1 MQRTTKLDKDKL
13 KLIMTCSNIVELECM
28 INDYFYS
35 KYYRVTDDLMIHND
49 AKRVDL
55 LGDYIE
61 WYTEFNKM
69 FKIYKTKNGYK
80 FYRYYGI

>member
-1 MQRTTKLDKDKL
+1 MPRVRKVNKENYKLL
-13 KLIMTCSNIVELECM
+13 FVASNIVELECM

-49 AKRVDL
+49 AMRIDL

-61 WYTEFNKM
+61 WYTDFNLK
-69 FKIYKTKNGYK
+69 FRIFRTKNGYK
-80 FYRYYGI
+80 FYRYYGL

>member
-1 MQRTTKLDKDKL
+1 MSRVRKVNKENYKLL
-13 KLIMTCSNIVELECM
+13 FVASNIVELECM

-49 AKRVDL
+49 AMRIDL

-61 WYTEFNKM
+61 WYTDFNLK
-69 FKIYKTKNGYK
+69 FRIFRTKNGYK
-80 FYRYYGI
+80 FYRYYGL